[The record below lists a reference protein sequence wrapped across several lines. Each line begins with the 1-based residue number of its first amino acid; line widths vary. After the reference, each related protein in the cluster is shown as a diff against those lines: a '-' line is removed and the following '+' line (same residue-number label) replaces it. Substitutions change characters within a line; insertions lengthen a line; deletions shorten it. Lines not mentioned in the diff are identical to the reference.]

1 MGLVGYEV
9 DGPVATLVIDD
20 GKANALSPAM
30 FGAIAEGLDR
40 AEADGSVVVLR
51 GRDGVFS
58 GGFDLN
64 VLRAGGEEAL
74 GMLRSGAALTE
85 RLLSFPAPVV
95 VACTGHAVA
104 MGLFTLLSTDL
115 RIGPAGPYRFVA
127 NEVALGM
134 TLPYFAVEVLRQ
146 RLAPAA
152 FGRAAVLAEAFT
164 PVEAV
169 AAGILDRVVPADEV
183 VSMAHDAGHAMA
195 LLDRSAHVATKRRV
209 REPVLRA
216 LREAIARDDEDFV
229 ALMAPADVPAGAPAA
244 VGPAPAPVAS

>member
-1 MGLVGYEV
+1 VGLVGYEV
-9 DGPVATLVIDD
+9 DGPVATLAIDD

-30 FGAIAEGLDR
+30 FGEVAAGLDR

-58 GGFDLN
+58 GGFDLS

-74 GMLRSGAALTE
+74 GMLRAGAALTE

-104 MGLFTLLSTDL
+104 MGLFTMLAADL
-115 RIGPAGPYRFVA
+115 RIGAAGPYRFVA
-127 NEVALGM
+127 NEVALGL
-134 TLPYFAVEVLRQ
+134 TLPHFAVEVLRQ
-146 RLAPAA
+146 RLTPAA
-152 FGRAAVLAEAFT
+152 LTRAALLAETFT

-183 VSMAHDAGHAMA
+183 VGMAHDAAHAMA
-195 LLDRSAHVATKRRV
+195 LLDRPAHVATKRRV
-209 REPVLRA
+209 RAPVLAA
-216 LREAIARDDEDFV
+216 LRTAIARDDEDFL
-229 ALMAPADVPAGAPAA
+229 ALMGATAA
-244 VGPAPAPVAS
+244 AH

>member
-9 DGPVATLVIDD
+9 DGPVATLAIDD

-30 FGAIAEGLDR
+30 FGEVAAGLDR

-58 GGFDLN
+58 GGFDLA

-74 GMLRSGAALTE
+74 GMLRAGAALTE

-104 MGLFTLLSTDL
+104 MGLFTVLAGDL
-115 RIGPAGPYRFVA
+115 RIGAAGPYRFVA
-127 NEVALGM
+127 NEVALGL
-134 TLPYFAVEVLRQ
+134 TLPHFAVEVLRQ
-146 RLAPAA
+146 RLTPAA
-152 FGRAAVLAEAFT
+152 FTRAALLAETFT

-183 VSMAHDAGHAMA
+183 VGMAHDAAHAMA
-195 LLDRSAHVATKRRV
+195 LLDRPAHVATKQRV
-209 REPVLRA
+209 RAPVLA
-216 LREAIARDDEDFV
+216 PLRTAIARNDEDSL
-229 ALMAPADVPAGAPAA
+229 ALMGATAA
-244 VGPAPAPVAS
+244 AH